1 MLKKL
6 FTITS
11 ILLLAINVCVFAEKA
26 DNDYERLLNLGIIDD
41 SYANY
46 ANRKT
51 VSQKDF
57 LEALVNIATEDSVDE
72 DNVAEYAK
80 SLGIISTINTAEL
93 NSAIKYERALNLSL
107 NLMGYSKIIE
117 ISGNDTQAVI
127 KLANDSKLTSG
138 ITLSVGDTLN
148 GKSFIKLLNNIIEAN
163 VINADV
169 GKSGGNGYSVSDE
182 TALYSYREIEKIKGK
197 VTRVQDTSLLYE
209 NGCGNGK
216 IAIDEEIFS
225 IDYDYSQELLGQN
238 VYVYVKEKNG
248 NAKAY
253 YVEPVNSDTNRIE
266 ISDKD
271 ILNVASDFSQISYEN
286 GTRTKTLKLN
296 PALIV
301 IYNGQNYAGY
311 TVADLMPK
319 CGKLVCMDTDG
330 DNKYDIV
337 YVYSYDTVV
346 VKNVSQ
352 SYRTVSNLYS
362 VPAGINILDLSDTSI
377 DVRIYCD
384 GKEAAF
390 SSILANNVLSVA
402 QSKGNDK
409 IVTIYVSKETV
420 SGEFSAVD
428 DSEKTAVIREIEYRI
443 NDAYYDA
450 IAAGDPIDTISFGSV
465 YTCYLD
471 AFGAIAFVKRDER
484 DGYEYAY
491 LLTQRWKIRED
502 TAKVRL
508 LNSDGDWEDV
518 YYAKKVKLNS
528 DNRQDAQIVY
538 NSLGQDTITPQL
550 IMIKRDEDGRIKA
563 IKTAVVSSIY
573 NPNSFTLAQAT
584 EFEKYYWSQDSSFN
598 CRHYVKYDA
607 AVFIKP
613 SNAADILNEEKYAV
627 VSAGFFGGD
636 RSYKY
641 LAYNVDEFGFP
652 DAFVVSASTP
662 GAETTIYVN
671 KMITMLNG
679 DGEAVRAVVGNL
691 EGLENMTV
699 QISPNFTDAISVGD
713 IIEVALKDAVIINW
727 NNDAESYSNLKTKDA
742 VTGIGWARQYHLADA
757 TSPARPKDAPAD
769 DRNIHSNYRFFRGN
783 IKSVNTERRILLLDC
798 GTSGTVPVYVRGG
811 ANINIYN
818 SDTKKYELREL
829 SDIPPTGYAIVRMN
843 GNNVTSV
850 GVYD

>member
-80 SLGIISTINTAEL
+80 SLGIISTINTIEL
-93 NSAIKYERALNLSL
+93 SSAIKYERALNLSL
-107 NLMGYSKIIE
+107 NMMGYSKIIE
-117 ISGNDTQAVI
+117 IGGNDTQAVI
-127 KLANDSKLTSG
+127 RLANDNKLTSG
-138 ITLSVGDTLN
+138 IVLSAGDNLN
-148 GKSFIKLLNNIIEAN
+148 GKAFVKLLNNIIEAN
-163 VINADV
+163 VIN
-169 GKSGGNGYSVSDE
+169 SNINRNGGSEYSVSDV
-182 TALYSYREIEKIKGK
+182 TVLDHYRKIEKIKAR
-197 VTRVQDTSLLYE
+197 VTKTEDTALLAE
-209 NGCGNGK
+209 DGCGKRK
-216 IAIDEEIFS
+216 IALDEVTYD
-225 IDYDYSQELLGQN
+225 IDYAYSPELLGQT
-238 VYVYVKEKNG
+238 VYAYMYADDNRV
-248 NAKAY
+248 Y
-253 YVEPVNSDTNRIE
+253 YVEPVNAGTNRIE

-271 ILNVASDFSQISYEN
+271 ILSVASDFSQISYEN

-420 SGEFSAVD
+420 SGEFSAID
-428 DSEKTAVIREIEYRI
+428 ASEKTAKIKEIEYRI
-443 NDAYYDA
+443 NDAYFDA
-450 IAAGDPIDTISFGSV
+450 VAAGDPIDTMSFESA

-491 LLTQRWKIRED
+491 LLTQRWKNSED
-502 TAKVRL
+502 TVKVRL

-518 YYAKKVKLNS
+518 YYAKKVKLNEQ
-528 DNRQDAQIVY
+528 NRQNAQIVY
-538 NSLGQDTITPQL
+538 NTLGQDTITPQL

-627 VSAGFFGGD
+627 VSAGFFSGD

-671 KMITMLNG
+671 KVITMLNG

-699 QISPNFTDAISVGD
+699 QISPNFTDNISEGD
-713 IIEVALKDAVIINW
+713 IIEVALKDAVIVSW
-727 NNDAESYSNLKTKDA
+727 NDGAESYSNLKTKDA

-798 GTSGTVPVYVRGG
+798 GTSGTIPVYVRGG